1 MDIFAE
7 LWQSGFCE
15 TRRFCPTIAGAAHQ
29 GGGAFEA
36 GPLVSS
42 GGPPGSVLDQ
52 FTGPLDAILSAR
64 RQGGL
69 EAPTDAWASAAAGSS
84 TEASIGWA
92 PKTRRTGGGLPNR
105 AVDRAARGR
114 ANSTAFGRGLSS
126 RARLENSDRV
136 GLELSE
142 ARAPGPATQPPE
154 DSRVETAGLAAY
166 KKKPGACVPI
176 WFSSM
181 KAALC

>member
-15 TRRFCPTIAGAAHQ
+15 TRRFCPTITGAAHQ

-36 GPLVSS
+36 GPLVSN
-42 GGPPGSVLDQ
+42 GGPPGSVLDK

-69 EAPTDAWASAAAGSS
+69 EAPADAGASAANETA
-84 TEASIGWA
+84 TAASIGWA
-92 PKTRRTGGGLPNR
+92 PKTRRPGGGLPHR

-114 ANSTAFGRGLSS
+114 ANSTALGRGLSS
-126 RARLENSDRV
+126 RARLENSDRA

-142 ARAPGPATQPPE
+142 ARAPGSATQPQE
-154 DSRVETAGLAAY
+154 DSSMETVRLAAY
-166 KKKPGACVPI
+166 KKKPGTCAPI